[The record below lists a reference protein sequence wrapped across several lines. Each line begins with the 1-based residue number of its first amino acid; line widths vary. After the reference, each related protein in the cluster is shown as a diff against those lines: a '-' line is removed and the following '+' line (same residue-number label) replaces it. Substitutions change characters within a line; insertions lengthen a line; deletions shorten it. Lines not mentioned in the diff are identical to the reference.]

1 MTLLR
6 TDRLLN
12 EAMFNPCLAGF
23 ARWDQRFWGLIRPF
37 GKESQQI
44 SNLNVRMP
52 DYVAGVNARPV

>member
-1 MTLLR
+1 
-6 TDRLLN
+6 
-12 EAMFNPCLAGF
+12 MFNPCLAGF